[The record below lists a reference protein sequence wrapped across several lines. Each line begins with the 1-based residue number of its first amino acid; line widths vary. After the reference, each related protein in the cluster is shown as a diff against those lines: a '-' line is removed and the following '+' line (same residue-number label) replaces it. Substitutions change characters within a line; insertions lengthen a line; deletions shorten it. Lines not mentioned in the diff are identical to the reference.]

1 MTTQPNATTWQP
13 DKNPSIRYYLS
24 ERFRLRF
31 EDSGIDDLLDQN
43 VDSFLPPT
51 ADADT
56 HVPEDE
62 AIDLAEK
69 IQSQIPSPT
78 ASRDREGDS
87 GSPQQIPTADAVV
100 RTLDGEI
107 AGDECATDAMDY
119 QLLLGKIEE
128 LLERLRL
135 EA

>member
-1 MTTQPNATTWQP
+1 MTTHQTQQPGQP

-31 EDSGIDDLLDQN
+31 EESGIDDLLDQN
-43 VDSFLPPT
+43 VDSLLPPT
-51 ADADT
+51 TDADT
-56 HVPEDE
+56 HIPEDE

-69 IQSQIPSPT
+69 SQSQIPSAT

-87 GSPQQIPTADAVV
+87 DSPQQIPTADAVV

-119 QLLLGKIEE
+119 QILLGKIEE